1 MRILG
6 IDPGIATVGYGVID
20 SDGYNHKLISTGVIE
35 TPAGLFVDERLKMI
49 YDDLCEL
56 IQEYKPEEVAIEELF
71 FNTNSKT
78 AIGVAEAR
86 GVILLCCKQ
95 KALTIAEYTP
105 IQVKNSVTGNGRA
118 EKSQI
123 QEMVKTI
130 LKLKSIPKP
139 DDAADAL
146 ALAIC
151 HAHCAGSKIQD
162 FYNGRK
168 VKLI

>member
-1 MRILG
+1 MIILG
-6 IDPGIATVGYGVID
+6 IDPGIATVGYGLIET
-20 SDGYNHKLISTGVIE
+20 DGYRHKMIDTGVIE
-35 TPAGLFVDERLKMI
+35 TPPGLFVDQRLEII
-49 YDDLCEL
+49 YNDLNDL
-56 IQEYKPEEVAIEELF
+56 IKEYDPTEVSIEELF

-86 GVILLCCKQ
+86 GVILLCCRKNN
-95 KALTIAEYTP
+95 LTIAEYTP
-105 IQVKNSVTGNGRA
+105 IQVKNAVTGNGRA
-118 EKSQI
+118 EKIQI

-130 LKLKSIPKP
+130 LKLNRIPKP

-151 HAHCAGSKIQD
+151 HANCGGSKIHE

-168 VKLI
+168 TKLT

>member
-1 MRILG
+1 MIIMG
-6 IDPGIATVGYGVID
+6 IDPGIATVGYGFI
-20 SDGYNHKLISTGVIE
+20 STDGVSQSLIATGVIE
-35 TPAGLFVDERLKMI
+35 TPAGKYVDERLNII
-49 YDDLCEL
+49 YDDLTEL
-56 IQEYKPEEVAIEELF
+56 IKTYKPTEVAIEELF

-86 GVILLCCKQ
+86 GVILLCCRQ
-95 KALTIAEYTP
+95 QALTIAEYTP

-118 EKSQI
+118 EKI
-123 QEMVKTI
+123 QVQSMVKTLLG
-130 LKLKSIPKP
+130 LKAIPKP

-151 HAHCAGSKIQD
+151 HATCGASRIQD

-168 VKLI
+168 KKLV